1 MIDYGRLA
9 AEYARHRT
17 VHPEVLK
24 ALASTGAAGRGARVL
39 DVGCGTGNYIIPLE
53 ALTGCAGWGIDP
65 SEQMLA
71 RARDRSRT
79 VTFLPGKAERL
90 EFPDD
95 FFDLVFSVDVIHHMG
110 DRPAYFAEAFRVLE
124 TRGRVCT
131 VTDSERI
138 IRGRQPLSRYF
149 PETIDIELRRYPPI
163 AVLRQETA
171 QAGFGEVSEWMI
183 EFAYQLTNAQ
193 AYRDKAFSALHLI
206 PDEVFRQGLTR
217 MEQDLRAGPI
227 PCVSRYLML
236 WGTKGAV

>member
-1 MIDYGRLA
+1 VIDYDHLA

-24 ALASTGAAGRGARVL
+24 SLASTGTVGRGARVL

-53 ALTGCAGWGIDP
+53 LLTGCAGWGIDP

-71 RARDRSRT
+71 RARERSGT

-138 IRGRQPLSRYF
+138 IRCRRPMAVYF
-149 PETIDIELRRYPPI
+149 PETIDVELHRYPRMTD
-163 AVLRQETA
+163 LREEMGRAGFAGISQET
-171 QAGFGEVSEWMI
+171 V
-183 EFAYQLTNAQ
+183 EFAFQLTDAG
-193 AYRDKAFSALHLI
+193 AYRDKAFSSLHVI
-206 PDEVFRQGLTR
+206 PQEAFERGLAR
-217 MEQDLRAGPI
+217 MEQDLRAGPV
-227 PCVSRYLML
+227 PCLSRYVLL
-236 WGTKGAV
+236 WGTKTAG